1 MERRNVVKTVIVNGG
16 PRKEWN
22 TAQLLRSAAEG
33 AQAAGAETEYIDLY
47 DLSYSGCRSC
57 LACKRKGV
65 ENPCRCFFRD
75 GLSPV
80 IEKVHQAH
88 HLIIGSPIY
97 FGQPTGQLRCFL
109 ERVLFPTL
117 SYNSFSSIFTGKIDV
132 DVFLTMG
139 ETKESYDRIY
149 KEKME
154 AYFAPFHSFKG
165 TVRIHPVCDTAQV
178 KDYSEYEMAGIPG
191 ARKLALRDV
200 EFPAML
206 QLSYEVGKR
215 N

>member
-22 TAQLLRSAAEG
+22 TAQLLCGAAEG

-117 SYNSFSSIFTGKIDV
+117 SYNSFSRFPRWAATISRDTSSRDRFR
-132 DVFLTMG
+132 LTNL
-139 ETKESYDRIY
+139 K
-149 KEKME
+149 
-154 AYFAPFHSFKG
+154 
-165 TVRIHPVCDTAQV
+165 
-178 KDYSEYEMAGIPG
+178 
-191 ARKLALRDV
+191 
-200 EFPAML
+200 
-206 QLSYEVGKR
+206 
-215 N
+215 

>member
-1 MERRNVVKTVIVNGG
+1 MKTVIVNGG

-22 TAQLLRSAAEG
+22 TAQLLQSAKRGAE
-33 AQAAGAETEYIDLY
+33 AAGSEIEYVELY

-65 ENPCRCFFRD
+65 SNPCRCFFMD
-75 GLSPV
+75 ELSPV
-80 IEKVHQAH
+80 IEKVHQADR
-88 HLIIGSPIY
+88 LIIGSPIY
-97 FGQPTGQLRCFL
+97 FGEPTGQLRCFL

-139 ETKESYDRIY
+139 ETRESYDRIY

-154 AYFAPFHSFKG
+154 AYFAPFRSFNG
-165 TVRIHPVCDTAQV
+165 TVSIHPVCDTAQV
-178 KDYSEYEMAGIPG
+178 KDYSEYEMTGIAGT
-191 ARKLALRDV
+191 RKLALHET
-200 EFPAML
+200 EFPTML
-206 QLSYEVGKR
+206 RQAFEIGQR
-215 N
+215 F

>member
-80 IEKVHQAH
+80 IEKV
-88 HLIIGSPIY
+88 
-97 FGQPTGQLRCFL
+97 C
-109 ERVLFPTL
+109 
-117 SYNSFSSIFTGKIDV
+117 
-132 DVFLTMG
+132 
-139 ETKESYDRIY
+139 
-149 KEKME
+149 
-154 AYFAPFHSFKG
+154 PFQIM
-165 TVRIHPVCDTAQV
+165 T
-178 KDYSEYEMAGIPG
+178 
-191 ARKLALRDV
+191 
-200 EFPAML
+200 
-206 QLSYEVGKR
+206 
-215 N
+215 